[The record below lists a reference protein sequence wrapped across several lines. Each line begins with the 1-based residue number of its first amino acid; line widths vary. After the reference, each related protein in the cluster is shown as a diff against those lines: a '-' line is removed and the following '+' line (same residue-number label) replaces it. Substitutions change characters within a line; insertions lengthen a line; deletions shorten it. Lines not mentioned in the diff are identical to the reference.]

1 RHCVGFAYKLPGL
14 VATALWAVFQPPQP
28 SLLLQT
34 AHRPVATTQPAT
46 VNASSSSSFAA
57 FSKFMMQCLNCS
69 HCFFPITS
77 PPSAVNFTAI
87 SSSVIGSR
95 GSPFGTSTRV
105 EYSLPS
111 FVVIVTRL
119 G

>member
-1 RHCVGFAYKLPGL
+1 MQASSLHEDHAGKDAC
-14 VATALWAVFQPPQP
+14 ATKQAGCLCYAIV
-28 SLLLQT
+28 S
-34 AHRPVATTQPAT
+34 AR
-46 VNASSSSSFAA
+46 SSSSVPT
-57 FSKFMMQCLNCS
+57 FSKFMTHCRNFL

-87 SSSVIGSR
+87 SSSVMGSR

-105 EYSLPS
+105 EYDSPLL
-111 FVVIVTRL
+111 VVMVTRL